1 MCECLQCYACSG
13 RDECGISF
21 SPNSST
27 TKKVQSQI
35 DGFFDVCSI
44 TVDSE
49 GITTRALMLSY
60 RCKSSPYQFCCKEDW
75 CNYLPSPPLPALTSL
90 KCKID
95 HCSSQNNKCEG
106 TSYVATLS
114 SATESCMTIIG
125 VEGQDPLT
133 NISYSAFTIR
143 TIIAHCENQSLG
155 IVSYGGATF
164 RGRINCCWTNLC
176 NVESE
181 SS

>member
-1 MCECLQCYACSG
+1 MGENVLIGES
-13 RDECGISF
+13 
-21 SPNSST
+21 
-27 TKKVQSQI
+27 
-35 DGFFDVCSI
+35 
-44 TVDSE
+44 
-49 GITTRALMLSY
+49 
-60 RCKSSPYQFCCKEDW
+60 FCCNYPE
-75 CNYLPSPPLPALTSL
+75 CNEVPVPSKLAIKCYMCDSRINGLTG
-90 KCKID
+90 
-95 HCSSQNNKCEG
+95 CSTLDILNP
-106 TSYVATLS
+106 YVYESGS
-114 SATESCMTIIG
+114 SNSFEACATIIG